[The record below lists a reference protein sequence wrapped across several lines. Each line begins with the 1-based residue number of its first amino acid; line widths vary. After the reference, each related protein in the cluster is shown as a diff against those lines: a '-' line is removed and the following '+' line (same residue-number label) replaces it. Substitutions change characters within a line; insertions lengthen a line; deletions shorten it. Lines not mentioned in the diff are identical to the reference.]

1 MAMKAAGTRYG
12 DTGQREGVGFPPGR
26 QGLGELLPVWAS
38 AFPSVAWAEEPPSIS
53 GALSKG
59 TPARNTPRGRLQEGV
74 SPQPGLQA
82 ALSSSSLNNCSP
94 RLATVSH
101 RHVHG
106 CAVPL
111 PTPKTG
117 VLSLWGSCLGA
128 VVPDRRRGGAQE
140 PNFRSHGGSR
150 LSQEPVWA
158 PVGRRAGSRLR
169 GAKPVP
175 GCSARSGTRA
185 WCWVALGGEGVTGA
199 SPGTPGVGGA
209 RRASGISQ
217 PLQTVPRGAGSQRAG
232 QWRLGRPGYWG
243 GPGPGGGCPGPCGP
257 QRCGSG
263 ASGAWG

>member
-1 MAMKAAGTRYG
+1 MGLSLPICSLGRGAAQHFGSSEQG
-12 DTGQREGVGFPPGR
+12 DACQKHPPRSPPGR
-26 QGLGELLPVWAS
+26 GLAPAWAS
-38 AFPSVAWAEEPPSIS
+38 GSPVLIQSEKLQPSPGHRLPP
-53 GALSKG
+53 
-59 TPARNTPRGRLQEGV
+59 PRSRPCCS
-74 SPQPGLQA
+74 SPDP
-82 ALSSSSLNNCSP
+82 
-94 RLATVSH
+94 
-101 RHVHG
+101 
-106 CAVPL
+106 
-111 PTPKTG
+111 PKTG

-140 PNFRSHGGSR
+140 PNFRSHGGSQ

-158 PVGRRAGSRLR
+158 PVGRRAGSRPR

-175 GCSARSGTRA
+175 GCPARSGTRA
-185 WCWVALGGEGVTGA
+185 WCWVALGEEGVTGA